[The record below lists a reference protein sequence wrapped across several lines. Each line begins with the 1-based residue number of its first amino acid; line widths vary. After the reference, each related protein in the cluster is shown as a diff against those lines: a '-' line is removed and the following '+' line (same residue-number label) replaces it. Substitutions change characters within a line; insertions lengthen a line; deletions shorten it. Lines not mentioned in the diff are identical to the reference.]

1 MAPLGVRYNVGA
13 MTRSD
18 VQLML
23 DVKAGDDASFN
34 LLLQKYRTPLINFLY
49 RMVRD
54 TATAEDLAQE
64 VFLRVYRAR
73 KQYSPSAKFTTWL
86 FRIATNLALNSVR
99 DNRHRQM
106 DVSIDAPVE
115 EDEAPLQLPTR
126 EMRIDEH
133 MIERDR
139 ADFIRQAIASLPEK
153 QRVAVLLHKY
163 EEMDYAEIAKILE
176 CSESALKSL
185 LFRAYETL
193 RVQLAPLVVPA
204 DGASRRGRTAIMKK
218 CEEVSKQLVAYLDRR
233 ANSAE
238 RQEVEEHL
246 AACRACHER
255 AEGFRK
261 LWGVLD
267 EVPLVEPSLSF
278 DARIRARIA
287 EEPRPRW
294 FRWLVPQPRLAFSM
308 ALLLALSVWMA
319 RLAARGESGGD
330 ASSRISKRS
339 RIWASWRITTC

>member
-1 MAPLGVRYNVGA
+1 MEHSHVLQLYGTAGVRYNVGA

-34 LLLQKYRTPLINFLY
+34 LLLQKYRTPLINFLF

-54 TATAEDLAQE
+54 SATAEDLAQE

-106 DVSIDAPVE
+106 DVSIDASVE
-115 EDEAPLQLPTR
+115 DDEAPLQLPAR

-139 ADFIRQAIASLPEK
+139 AEFIRQAISSLPEK
-153 QRVAVLLHKY
+153 QRAAVLLHKY

-193 RVQLAPLVVPA
+193 RVQLAPLVAQP
-204 DGASRRGRTAIMKK
+204 
-218 CEEVSKQLVAYLDRR
+218 VARR
-233 ANSAE
+233 AG
-238 RQEVEEHL
+238 
-246 AACRACHER
+246 
-255 AEGFRK
+255 EGR
-261 LWGVLD
+261 
-267 EVPLVEPSLSF
+267 PS
-278 DARIRARIA
+278 
-287 EEPRPRW
+287 
-294 FRWLVPQPRLAFSM
+294 
-308 ALLLALSVWMA
+308 
-319 RLAARGESGGD
+319 
-330 ASSRISKRS
+330 
-339 RIWASWRITTC
+339 

>member
-1 MAPLGVRYNVGA
+1 MAHTHALQLYGPAGVRYNVGA

-54 TATAEDLAQE
+54 SATAEDLAQE

-106 DVSIDAPVE
+106 DISIDAPVE
-115 EDEAPLQLPTR
+115 EDEAPVQLPAR

-193 RVQLAPLVVPA
+193 RVQLAPLVSQPA
-204 DGASRRGRTAIMKK
+204 APRVGEGR
-218 CEEVSKQLVAYLDRR
+218 
-233 ANSAE
+233 
-238 RQEVEEHL
+238 
-246 AACRACHER
+246 
-255 AEGFRK
+255 
-261 LWGVLD
+261 
-267 EVPLVEPSLSF
+267 PL
-278 DARIRARIA
+278 
-287 EEPRPRW
+287 
-294 FRWLVPQPRLAFSM
+294 
-308 ALLLALSVWMA
+308 
-319 RLAARGESGGD
+319 
-330 ASSRISKRS
+330 
-339 RIWASWRITTC
+339 